1 MVQIADI
8 GRQHPLRRN
17 RRAAAIVL
25 ACTALGQPLPLLAQ
39 TFNQSST
46 RPALGLSGTTQSAA
60 SQTQNIYSD
69 PTVDPY
75 AIVDPNAAVDGTGN
89 TTTTG
94 TGVSGTGV
102 SGSGSSDAVLNGRV
116 ISNADDQIE
125 TRQNLREPSIDGLG
139 GTRGA
144 GRDEAP
150 GIRLGTFVLRPSV
163 SQSIN
168 SESTRTEGSSA
179 SNERRSFLE
188 TGVRG
193 TLDSDWSRHALRISG
208 EGLWQKNIGGTG
220 ETEPTARLDA
230 DLKLDISHDTTA
242 HITGGYRFSREETTD
257 PNAILGASEQAGV
270 NQYSSGASIE
280 RDFGILRGL
289 AAVSLDRNTYSSV
302 KFSDGSTLSL
312 ADRNQTT
319 AGARARLGYE
329 LSPAL
334 IPFLE
339 LHAARSFYD
348 QTRDSSGF
356 ARSSDTYGG
365 KVGIEVDLGEKLRGE
380 LGIGYEKVVY
390 DDSRLVS
397 LGTVTADG
405 NITWSPMRGTDV
417 NLGLQ
422 TTVEDSTT
430 PGLSGSIA
438 YTLLGGVRH
447 ELGHDILA
455 RLTASTTLRDYPS
468 GSGITDTTSYSAG
481 AGFTWGISRYLDMT
495 GDLAYELSGAS
506 SGADTQKLR
515 VGVGLQLKR

>member
-1 MVQIADI
+1 MVQRADT
-8 GRQHPLRRN
+8 GRRNPLRRK
-17 RRAAAIVL
+17 RRAAAILL
-25 ACTALGQPLPLLAQ
+25 ACTAIGQPMPLLAQ
-39 TFNQSST
+39 TLSPSTT
-46 RPALGLSGTTQSAA
+46 RPALALGSNPQSAT
-60 SQTQNIYSD
+60 SQTRNIYSD

-75 AIVDPNAAVDGTGN
+75 ATDSQADAADGTGN
-89 TTTTG
+89 RSTAVT
-94 TGVSGTGV
+94 TGV
-102 SGSGSSDAVLNGRV
+102 SGSGSSDPVLEGRV

-125 TRQNLREPSIDGLG
+125 SRQNPKEPSIDGASG
-139 GTRGA
+139 IRSNDGDTA
-144 GRDEAP
+144 A

-168 SESTRTEGSSA
+168 SESTRTKGFGGD
-179 SNERRSFLE
+179 NERRSFLE

-193 TLDSDWSRHALRISG
+193 TLDSDWSRHALKITG

-220 ETEPTARLDA
+220 ETDPSVRLDA
-230 DLKLDISHDTTA
+230 DLQLDISHDTTA
-242 HITGGYRFSREETTD
+242 HITGGYRFSREDTTD
-257 PNAILGASEQAGV
+257 PNAILGAEDQAGV
-270 NQYSSGASIE
+270 NQFSSGASIE

-289 AAVSLDRNTYSSV
+289 AAVNLDRSTYTSV
-302 KFSDGSTLSL
+302 RLSDGSTLSL

-348 QTRDSSGF
+348 QKRDSSGY

-365 KVGIEVDLGEKLRGE
+365 KIGVEVDLGEKLRGE
-380 LGIGYEKVVY
+380 LGIGYEKVAY
-390 DDSRLVS
+390 DDSRLAS
-397 LGTVTADG
+397 IGTVTADG
-405 NITWSPMRGTDV
+405 SITWSPLRGTDV

-438 YTLLGGVRH
+438 YTLLGGVQH
-447 ELGHDILA
+447 DLGHDILA

-468 GSGITDTTSYSAG
+468 GSGITDTTSYAAG
-481 AGFTWGISRYLDMT
+481 AGLTWGISRYLDMT

-515 VGVGLQLKR
+515 IGLGLQLKR